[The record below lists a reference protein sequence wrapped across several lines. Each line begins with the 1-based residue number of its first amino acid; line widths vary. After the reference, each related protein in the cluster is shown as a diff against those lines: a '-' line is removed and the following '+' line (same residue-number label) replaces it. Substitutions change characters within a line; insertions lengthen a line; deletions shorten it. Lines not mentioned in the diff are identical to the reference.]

1 MGTTPAL
8 EMLEI
13 VFVENPDFPRY
24 TAGPR
29 IEQVAYLKTIIE
41 KNLPRALPRDWV
53 SNESKPVIWR
63 PSAHPSEPP
72 LEWLSALWTFLT
84 HHASS
89 LEPFKGCPVIP
100 LTHQYSSLRDVQLAR
115 LLPHPTLIFQ
125 RLNGQC
131 LPDAVAGILEV
142 LGCTVIQNWDSSWSH
157 HQLKEYVL
165 EPTPSN
171 VLQAFVH
178 LGLADVENH
187 LTFLSSCQIESL
199 SAFLSTASSFSKKD
213 IRVLTNLPLFFK
225 MPSLL
230 PPSKPGLV
238 SAQDYL
244 ALEKTLVPP
253 LPTHLLT
260 PEPVLLCRNEAERSL
275 LFKIR
280 GKLLG
285 TLDLCLLCVRAMK
298 KGFYANQAEDAKQF
312 MLWLLHN
319 GDTLFSQSR
328 ELQALCCD
336 LPFVDCGSTELLRPS
351 SSAENRALGLK
362 SDLSA
367 VSPADAISAAREVNV
382 SETATAK
389 AKSQAL
395 IRVCNESPLLSHL
408 PPEMLKQLRSLPWVP
423 AINFSKCGPAGV
435 FLAPESI
442 RSEKYAALVGQVMGL
457 TNAFWFH
464 AAEKLGLEFLPPP
477 KSPANSA
484 LYCDMDRARL
494 ADLGEDR
501 PILVHKAVS
510 SATAAFFGVEMLS
523 TKLSGLELF
532 EAWGPSEPITLRIRN
547 ILREYSQDADVF
559 QELLQN
565 AEDAGAQTCRFLID
579 LRQHDTT
586 KGLLDPGMAACQG
599 PALWAQNDALF
610 TEADFSNVTQLGAAT
625 KEHQENKIGR
635 FGLGFC
641 TVYHMTDV
649 PFLLSGHTVLIF
661 DPNITHLQKHIRGS
675 ARPGIRLNLTST
687 EAKES
692 QICPEPFGPSRI
704 KGLKTGFQEM
714 SQYLLIFLHNVQE
727 VSLSCLSHGSSSP
740 EVVQP
745 LATVSREV
753 LDEMG
758 FPLIR
763 LRTTWQSAM
772 DIHHFLLHSCS
783 ADGEAKELFRKGR
796 KRSIHFMPPSSRVA
810 LPLRPSTTIGRW
822 LPDINGFKGRVF
834 CSLPL
839 PIESGLPLHLTAP
852 FAVLSN
858 RKGLWDTTEKG
869 QWNIALLRDSVTAA
883 WLGALTRLRD
893 MYKQE
898 LLEDYEYYDFWP
910 DVYSIKYP
918 FTEAAKAFYR
928 ALIDGVNGEQP
939 VLFSDGQKWC
949 PLNHACILDDDIICE
964 TQLSSVANRAFS
976 LLLSEPQIAVSLP
989 EKVKL
994 SIKTFTSTNSSMLN
1008 TYNWARFLQELVLP
1022 NLAKLAVP
1030 DRNALI
1036 LRALDDE

>member
-1 MGTTPAL
+1 
-8 EMLEI
+8 
-13 VFVENPDFPRY
+13 
-24 TAGPR
+24 
-29 IEQVAYLKTIIE
+29 
-41 KNLPRALPRDWV
+41 
-53 SNESKPVIWR
+53 
-63 PSAHPSEPP
+63 
-72 LEWLSALWTFLT
+72 
-84 HHASS
+84 
-89 LEPFKGCPVIP
+89 
-100 LTHQYSSLRDVQLAR
+100 
-115 LLPHPTLIFQ
+115 
-125 RLNGQC
+125 
-131 LPDAVAGILEV
+131 
-142 LGCTVIQNWDSSWSH
+142 
-157 HQLKEYVL
+157 
-165 EPTPSN
+165 
-171 VLQAFVH
+171 
-178 LGLADVENH
+178 
-187 LTFLSSCQIESL
+187 
-199 SAFLSTASSFSKKD
+199 
-213 IRVLTNLPLFFK
+213 

-253 LPTHLLT
+253 VPTHFLT

-285 TLDLCLLCVRAMK
+285 TPDLCLLCVRAMK
-298 KGFYANQAEDAKQF
+298 KGFYANRAEDAKQL

-336 LPFVDCGSTELLRPS
+336 LPFVDCGSTELLRPCHLYDP
-351 SSAENRALGLK
+351 ENH
-362 SDLSA
+362 
-367 VSPADAISAAREVNV
+367 
-382 SETATAK
+382 T
-389 AKSQAL
+389 
-395 IRVCNESPLLSHL
+395 LL
-408 PPEMLKQLRSLPWVP
+408 
-423 AINFSKCGPAGV
+423 
-435 FLAPESI
+435 
-442 RSEKYAALVGQVMGL
+442 
-457 TNAFWFH
+457 
-464 AAEKLGLEFLPPP
+464 
-477 KSPANSA
+477 
-484 LYCDMDRARL
+484 
-494 ADLGEDR
+494 
-501 PILVHKAVS
+501 
-510 SATAAFFGVEMLS
+510 
-523 TKLSGLELF
+523 
-532 EAWGPSEPITLRIRN
+532 
-547 ILREYSQDADVF
+547 
-559 QELLQN
+559 ELLQN
-565 AEDAGAQTCRFLID
+565 AEDAGALTCHFLID
-579 LRQHDTT
+579 LREHDAT

-610 TEADFSNVTQLGAAT
+610 TEADFSNITKLGAAT
-625 KEHQENKIGR
+625 KEHQEDKIGR

-675 ARPGIRLNLTST
+675 ARPGIRLNLTPTVATSFPEQFGPFRGIFGCRIGEKYQGT
-687 EAKES
+687 LIRLPFRTEQEAKVS

-704 KGLKTGFQEM
+704 KGLRTGFQEM

-727 VSLSCLSHGSSSP
+727 VSLSCLAHGSSSP

-796 KRSIHFMPPSSRVA
+796 EKGIHFLPPSSRVA

-834 CSLPL
+834 CFLPL

-883 WLGALTRLRD
+883 WLGALTQLRD

-928 ALIDGVNGEQP
+928 ALIDGVNGEQ
-939 VLFSDGQKWC
+939 
-949 PLNHACILDDDIICE
+949 
-964 TQLSSVANRAFS
+964 AFS
-976 LLLSEPQIAVSLP
+976 LLLPKPQIAVSLP

-994 SIKTFTSTNSSMLN
+994 SIKTVTSRNSTVLN
-1008 TYNWARFLQELVLP
+1008 TYNWGRFLQELVLP

-1036 LRALDDE
+1036 LRALDMNDARVNECLKSLPCIPTTPNETLKSINELVHPGGRVASLYSPNDGCFPMGENFLKPERLLRLENLGMTKDWVAMEELISRARTVEVLWHQNPNEAYQ